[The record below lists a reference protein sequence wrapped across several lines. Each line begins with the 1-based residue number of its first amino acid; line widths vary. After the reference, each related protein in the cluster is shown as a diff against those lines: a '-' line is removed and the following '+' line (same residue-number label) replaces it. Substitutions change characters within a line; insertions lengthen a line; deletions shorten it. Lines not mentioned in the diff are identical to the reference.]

1 LNLDP
6 RERARLAERIRGRL
20 AEAVPGS
27 ASEVQGSLARGGAD
41 PYSDIDVLWEIPDDR
56 FDWCL
61 RGLQGTL
68 SGLHPLESLRID
80 PEFQDS
86 RKRRRVHVR
95 FEGFPLF
102 WQCDIEIICQSIRRD
117 LSFDV
122 GNPSARGPD
131 RSAGESMLMGTVAAM
146 RAYLRGEQ
154 SLAQELL
161 DRALARMGMSAPD
174 VQGSNP
180 MLSLVGEV
188 ERRYPQ
194 LEPLAERVRGL
205 IREVLAERARG
216 RVSASSQP
224 ARV

>member
-27 ASEVQGSLARGGAD
+27 ASEVQGSLARGSAD
-41 PYSDIDVLWEIPDDR
+41 LYSDIDVLWEIPDDQ
-56 FDWCL
+56 FDWSL

-95 FEGFPLF
+95 FQGFPLF
-102 WQCDIEIICQSIRRD
+102 WQCDIEILCQSIRRD
-117 LSFDV
+117 LSYDV

-146 RAYLRGEQ
+146 RAYLRGQQ

-161 DRALARMGMSAPD
+161 DKALARMGMSAPD

-180 MLSLVGEV
+180 MLALVGEV

-194 LEPLAERVRGL
+194 LEPVAERVRGL
-205 IREVLAERARG
+205 VREVLAERSG
-216 RVSASSQP
+216 RMAASSQP

>member
-20 AEAVPGS
+20 AEALPGS

-41 PYSDIDVLWEIPDDR
+41 LYSDIDVLWEIPDDQ

-61 RGLQGTL
+61 RSLQSTL
-68 SGLHPLESLRID
+68 SGLHPLESLRVD

-86 RKRRRVHVR
+86 RKRRRVHIR

-102 WQCDIEIICQSIRRD
+102 WQCDIEIMVQSIRRD
-117 LSFDV
+117 LSYDV

-131 RSAGESMLMGTVAAM
+131 RFAGESMLMGTVAAM
-146 RAYLRGEQ
+146 RAYLRGKQ
-154 SLAQELL
+154 SVAQDLL
-161 DRALARMGMSAPD
+161 GRALARMGMTAPD

-180 MLSLVGEV
+180 MLVLVDEV
-188 ERRYPQ
+188 ERRYSQ
-194 LEPLAERVRGL
+194 LEPLAERVRAL
-205 IREVLAERARG
+205 IREVMAERSDSRAL
-216 RVSASSQP
+216 SSQT

>member
-20 AEAVPGS
+20 AEAMPGS
-27 ASEVQGSLARGGAD
+27 ASEVQGSLARGSAD
-41 PYSDIDVLWEIPDDR
+41 LYSDIDVLWEIPDDQ

-61 RGLQGTL
+61 RGLQGYL
-68 SGLHPLESLRID
+68 SGLHPLESLRMD

-102 WQCDIEIICQSIRRD
+102 WQCDIEIMSQSIRRD
-117 LSFDV
+117 LTFDV

-131 RSAGESMLMGTVAAM
+131 RSAGETMLMGTVAAM
-146 RAYLRGEQ
+146 RAYLRGKQ
-154 SLAQELL
+154 SEAQELL
-161 DRALARMGMSAPD
+161 GKAMARMGMTAPQ

-180 MLSLVGEV
+180 MLALVDEV
-188 ERRYPQ
+188 QRRYSQ
-194 LEPLAERVRGL
+194 LEPLGERVRAL
-205 IREVLAERARG
+205 VREVMAERSGSRMA
-216 RVSASSQP
+216 ASSQP

>member
-1 LNLDP
+1 MNLDP

-41 PYSDIDVLWEIPDDR
+41 LYSDIDVLWEIPDDQ

-61 RGLQGTL
+61 RGLQSTL

-95 FEGFPLF
+95 FEGFSLF
-102 WQCDIEIICQSIRRD
+102 WQCDIEIMSQSIRRD
-117 LSFDV
+117 LSYDV

-146 RAYLRGEQ
+146 RAYLRGRQ
-154 SLAQELL
+154 AVAQELL
-161 DRALARMGMSAPD
+161 GKAVARMGMSAPD

-180 MLSLVGEV
+180 MLALVDEV
-188 ERRYPQ
+188 ERRYSE
-194 LEPLAERVRGL
+194 LEPLAERVRDL
-205 IREVLAERARG
+205 VREVLSERSGSRKA
-216 RVSASSQP
+216 ASSQP